1 MSDALHRCRLRWC
14 AATGHGIAI
23 NDGVTV
29 ELRERPPV
37 LRGTMRLIEIEY
49 SPALGVLYVQEATG
63 ARRDMQ
69 QGEAAECLQYLRH
82 VSSHGRQAATE
93 WGNGG

>member
-1 MSDALHRCRLRWC
+1 MSDALHRTRLRWC
-14 AATGHGIAI
+14 AATGQGVAI
-23 NDGVTV
+23 HEGVTV
-29 ELRERPPV
+29 ELRQRPPV

-69 QGEAAECLQYLRH
+69 PGEAAECLAYLRA
-82 VSSHGRQAATE
+82 VAEAARFAVE
-93 WGNGG
+93 RSE